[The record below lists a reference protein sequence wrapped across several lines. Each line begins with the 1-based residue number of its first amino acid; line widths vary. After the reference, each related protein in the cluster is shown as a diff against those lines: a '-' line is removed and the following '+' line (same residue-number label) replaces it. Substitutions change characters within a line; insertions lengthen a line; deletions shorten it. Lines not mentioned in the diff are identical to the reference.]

1 MLTGQAECLCVCLLR
16 QYDRWSRNCWE
27 RDAAR
32 VDSGYVLLL
41 TDGGR
46 SLRGTVAFVATLIAL
61 HVVMFFI
68 LGLAR
73 YRSYADKR

>member
-1 MLTGQAECLCVCLLR
+1 MLTGQAECLSSVCSDN
-16 QYDRWSRNCWE
+16 DRWSRNCWE

-61 HVVMFFI
+61 HVVLFFI